1 MQLRELFDEFPMGA
15 GEVVPLALQQ
25 LLKEP
30 LNVNEDWQRAERLLL
45 DARTML
51 PERLEILVA
60 LYKMYAYSNRF
71 DESMVLIDEVLR
83 RAAGLG
89 DFPTDW
95 NLLCHDSANWG
106 EATGA
111 VRFYLYSMKAKGF
124 VLLRK
129 AEVTQAYAVLKKL
142 CELDRKDLVGG
153 SVVLDMAERILDLD
167 KEDDVA

>member
-1 MQLRELFDEFPMGA
+1 MQLRELFDEFPMGQ

-45 DARTML
+45 DARDML
-51 PERLEILVA
+51 PERMELLVA

-71 DESMVLIDEVLR
+71 DESMALIDEVLE
-83 RAAGLG
+83 RASELG
-89 DFPTDW
+89 AFPADW
-95 NLLCHDSANWG
+95 NLLHSDSADWG
-106 EATGA
+106 EASGA

-129 AEVTQAYAVLKKL
+129 GEVARSHAVLKKL

-153 SVVLDMAERILDLD
+153 SVVLDMAERVLDPDDD
-167 KEDDVA
+167 KVA